1 MSMQDPIADLLT
13 RIRNA
18 GAARHA
24 TCGISHSKVKERIC
38 KLLSAQGYLGATEV
52 QGEGPAKTITVTL
65 KYATDGRP
73 VIRGIDRIS
82 KPGRR
87 VYCGSA
93 EVPKV
98 LNGLGT
104 SIISTSRGMVTDAEA
119 RRLNVGG
126 EVICNVW

>member
-18 GAARHA
+18 GAARHV
-24 TCGISHSKVKERIC
+24 TCDVNHSRIKERIC
-38 KLLSAQGYLGATEV
+38 ELLSAQGYLGGTEV
-52 QGEGPAKTITVTL
+52 SGDGPRKTITVRL

-73 VIRGIDRIS
+73 VIRGIERIS

-87 VYCGSA
+87 VYCGST

-104 SIISTSRGMVTDAEA
+104 SIISTSRGIVTDADA

>member
-18 GAARHA
+18 GAARHVK
-24 TCGISHSKVKERIC
+24 CDVSHSKIKERIC
-38 KLLSAQGYLGATEV
+38 ELLSAQGYLAGTEV
-52 QGEGPAKTITVTL
+52 SGEGPARTITVTL
-65 KYATDGRP
+65 KYAADGRP
-73 VIRGIDRIS
+73 VIRGIDRVS

-87 VYCGSA
+87 VYCGSG

-104 SIISTSRGMVTDAEA
+104 SIISTSRGLVTGVEA
-119 RRLNVGG
+119 RRMNVGG

>member
-18 GAARHA
+18 GAARHVK
-24 TCGISHSKVKERIC
+24 CDVGHSKVKERIC
-38 KLLSAQGYLGATEV
+38 ELLSAQGYLGGTTVA
-52 QGEGPAKTITVTL
+52 GEGPAKTITVML
-65 KYATDGRP
+65 KYAADGRP

-87 VYCGSA
+87 VYCGST
-93 EVPKV
+93 EVPRV

-104 SIISTSRGMVTDAEA
+104 SIISTSRGIVTDAEA

>member
-18 GAARHA
+18 GAARHVA
-24 TCGISHSKVKERIC
+24 CTIGHSKIKERIC
-38 KLLSAQGYLGATEV
+38 ELLRQQGYVADCAVAGD
-52 QGEGPAKTITVTL
+52 GPARTITVQL
-65 KYATDGRP
+65 KYAADGKP
-73 VIRGIDRIS
+73 VIRGIERVS

-87 VYCGSA
+87 TYCGA
-93 EVPKV
+93 EEVPRV

-104 SIISTSRGMVTDAEA
+104 SIISTSRGIMTDAEA
-119 RRLNVGG
+119 RRQNVGG

>member
-1 MSMQDPIADLLT
+1 MEGD
-13 RIRNA
+13 
-18 GAARHA
+18 
-24 TCGISHSKVKERIC
+24 
-38 KLLSAQGYLGATEV
+38 
-52 QGEGPAKTITVTL
+52 GPAKTITVTL
-65 KYATDGRP
+65 KYATDGKP

-93 EVPKV
+93 EVPRV

-104 SIISTSRGMVTDAEA
+104 SIISTSRGIMTDGEA

>member
-18 GAARHA
+18 GAARHK
-24 TCGISHSKVKERIC
+24 TCEVGHSKIKQRIC
-38 KLLSAQGYLGATEV
+38 ELLREQGYVGSCSVT
-52 QGEGPAKTITVTL
+52 GEGPLKTIAVEL
-65 KYATDGRP
+65 KYAGDGKP
-73 VIRGIDRIS
+73 VIRGIERVS

-87 VYCGSA
+87 AYCGA
-93 EVPKV
+93 EEVPKV

-104 SIISTSRGMVTDAEA
+104 SIISTSRGIVTDSEA